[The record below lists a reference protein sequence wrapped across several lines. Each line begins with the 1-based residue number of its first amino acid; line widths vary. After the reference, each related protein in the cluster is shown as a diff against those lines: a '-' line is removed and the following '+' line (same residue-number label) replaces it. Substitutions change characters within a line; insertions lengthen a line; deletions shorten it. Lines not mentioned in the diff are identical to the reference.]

1 MGPVLLEPGR
11 DHIVLVHQLVLLVLL
26 VLLIVLGLLT
36 FLLLGLRFLG
46 PTLARPG
53 VLPRVTD
60 ENEGM

>member
-1 MGPVLLEPGR
+1 
-11 DHIVLVHQLVLLVLL
+11 VLVHQLVLLVLL